1 MSYLQT
7 LYNDLVVH
15 GDDLTEPSQAS
26 VEQVTVSSPALGDT
40 RSAVRLAS
48 FREGSVEPDPRGL
61 PALAV
66 LSLGRVWAGSLGR
79 VCV

>member
-1 MSYLQT
+1 MSYVQA
-7 LYNDLVVH
+7 LYKDLVVH

-40 RSAVRLAS
+40 RSTVRLGQFPGGQCRTRSTWAAGT
-48 FREGSVEPDPRGL
+48 GSSEPAP
-61 PALAV
+61 
-66 LSLGRVWAGSLGR
+66 GSLGR